1 MTSGRSAPAATERAL
16 IFDFDGL
23 LVDTETP
30 AWRTW
35 QEIYREHGQELSM
48 ALWATGVGTLE
59 GFDPALH
66 LQELAGRALEVEA
79 LDSDWSERR
88 LVLTDL
94 EGLRPGVERIL
105 KQARAAGLGLAIASS
120 ASGEWITS
128 ILERIGANDWWDAVY
143 SADGVEARAKPEPYL
158 YLAAVEGFGLQPDHA
173 LAFEDSPNGIKAA
186 KRAGLYCVAVPNSV
200 TAHMDLSEADQI
212 FDSLEDVV
220 LPELLATALP
230 EHPPKP

>member
-1 MTSGRSAPAATERAL
+1 MTSDRRAFGSKERAL

-35 QEIYREHGQELSM
+35 QEIYKEHGQELSI
-48 ALWATGVGTLE
+48 ALWAKGVGTLE
-59 GFDPALH
+59 GFDPARH
-66 LQELAGRALEVEA
+66 LQELVGRVLEVEA
-79 LDSDWSERR
+79 LGTDWSERR

-105 KQARAAGLGLAIASS
+105 KEARAAGLGLAIASS

-143 SADGVEARAKPEPYL
+143 CADGVAARAKPEPCL
-158 YLAAVEGFGLQPDHA
+158 YLAAVEGFGLQPDRA

-200 TAHMDLSEADQI
+200 TAGMDLSEADQVL
-212 FDSLEDVV
+212 DSLEDVV
-220 LPELLATALP
+220 LPDLLATALP
-230 EHPPKP
+230 GQPSKP